1 MGREVAPLLWP
12 EERRNLVTRL
22 GFIGVGKHAQ
32 KLAAVF
38 RELGC
43 DIVTHVRASS
53 DPAPSFGERDRLD
66 LAERLVVCCPPR
78 QALAY
83 AQTVRVPMLVS
94 KPLLATEPTG
104 LEHVS
109 VDLWRLWSPAWRALK
124 QAVAGRQIDSLR
136 VVFTGNGP
144 FRETH
149 NGALDYG
156 PHAMAFV
163 HDLLGELDPKYRVD
177 WTGELGAKI
186 LHPSGG
192 NIWRWSGTL
201 GGAKAQALFGNGSQS
216 AEMAVDVESG
226 GAWYRW
232 AEHGDEHAL
241 SVTPRSID
249 AASKCSAGMYHWP
262 RAEALHDFCSAWLRN
277 ETAITLQLSCLGMR
291 ALSNL
296 DRCA

>member
-1 MGREVAPLLWP
+1 M
-12 EERRNLVTRL
+12 TRL

-53 DPAPSFGERDRLD
+53 EPAPGFGEHDRLD
-66 LAERLVVCCPPR
+66 LAERLVVCCPPK

-83 AQTVRVPMLVS
+83 AQTVRMPMLVS

-109 VDLWRLWSPAWRALK
+109 VDLWRLWSPAWRAMK

-156 PHAMAFV
+156 PHALAFV
-163 HDLLGELDPKYRVD
+163 HDLLPDAVLRERQQVGVNWRVD
-177 WTGELGAKI
+177 WAGAVV
-186 LHPSGG
+186 
-192 NIWRWSGTL
+192 
-201 GGAKAQALFGNGSQS
+201 AEFGNAASVPQMTVDMRIGSRC
-216 AEMAVDVESG
+216 
-226 GAWYRW
+226 YRW
-232 AEHGDEHAL
+232 QEANGMHAFFGPNGARGPL
-241 SVTPRSID
+241 PR
-249 AASKCSAGMYHWP
+249 GGL
-262 RAEALHDFCSAWLRN
+262 REFCSAWLRN
-277 ETAITLQLSCLGMR
+277 ETASTLQLSCMGMR

-296 DRCA
+296 DRLA